1 MCEKKHSVTPCRRQF
16 CKGTKTCTP
25 GRRCRHYWNSSSFP
39 VEPSGDL
46 CTQRLETDTTR
57 TKRITV
63 GNLESTLMFHPDTWM
78 RARLV
83 DFKSASCRAGQDK
96 SMAYH
101 FPRGR
106 LWVIAIQFRC
116 TSKSVELYAGT
127 NSRRT
132 AAKAARIRYSGVVNM
147 ILVYQSRVNDRHP
160 EGKDR
165 PRCEHMRV
173 ICKCRKR
180 SWARRSASTNAPMQ
194 LCIE

>member
-1 MCEKKHSVTPCRRQF
+1 M
-16 CKGTKTCTP
+16 
-25 GRRCRHYWNSSSFP
+25 
-39 VEPSGDL
+39 DL
-46 CTQRLETDTTR
+46 CTELLETDTTR

-116 TSKSVELYAGT
+116 TSKSVDLYAGT

-132 AAKAARIRYSGVVNM
+132 AADAAKIRYSGVINM
-147 ILVYQSRVNDRHP
+147 VPTYQPRVNDRLP
-160 EGKDR
+160 KGKHGV
-165 PRCEHMRV
+165 RCVH
-173 ICKCRKR
+173 ILSANFASALGNADTAKCRC
-180 SWARRSASTNAPMQ
+180 ADQ
-194 LCIE
+194 LSIQ